1 MIGPSNAK
9 HMKVLAQ
16 NGAILH
22 IIADNN
28 RNGYA
33 PDVTVSLYKGNVF
46 VRQFDV
52 NDEFRIYQE
61 DIAESDN
68 ESDYLYEITPE
79 NYGTWS
85 VVASSGG
92 FSNTKTVIIDSAKE
106 YIVAVRMTWWFQSG
120 FGECFKDDGSTI
132 LTTEAQSSASVSVTT
147 NYITMTYA
155 ESGPNCSSVY
165 SPAWLMNSY
174 HIWNNVFKASRY
186 TYTEAVF
193 DIEVLSATETDYRP
207 RLLVAEE
214 WPTNGAVY
222 SNDIYAVRSF
232 LEAGDRTTISL
243 DISNVSGA
251 YFTGITGQCNVKIY
265 NMYWA

>member
-1 MIGPSNAK
+1 
-9 HMKVLAQ
+9 MKVLAQ

-22 IIADNN
+22 IITDNN

-33 PDVTVSLYKGNVF
+33 PDITVSLYKDNIF
-46 VRQFDV
+46 VRQINV
-52 NDEFRIYQE
+52 NDEFRIYYE
-61 DIAESDN
+61 DGAESDN
-68 ESDYLYEITPE
+68 ESDYIYEITPE

-92 FSNTKTVIIDSAKE
+92 FSNTKTVIVDSAKE
-106 YIVAVRMTWWFQSG
+106 YIVTARMTWWFQSG
-120 FGECFKDDGSTI
+120 FGECLTADGGNT
-132 LTTEAQSSASVSVTT
+132 LTTAAQSSASVSITT
-147 NYITMTYA
+147 NYITMTSGA
-155 ESGPNCSSVY
+155 SGPNCSSVY
-165 SPAWLMNSY
+165 SPAWLMNSR
-174 HIWNNVFKASRY
+174 HIWNNIFKASRY

-193 DIEVLSATETDYRP
+193 DIEVLSATTTAYRP
-207 RLLVAEE
+207 RLLVVEE
-214 WPTNGAVY
+214 WPTNGAEY

-251 YFTGITGQCNVKIY
+251 YCTGITGQCNVKIY